1 MVINLKQTMS
11 QSHSNG
17 NECIRQALTAL
28 RIIAD
33 EFDDNFVSREAESA
47 LVVLDEQRFNVAF
60 IGQFKRGKSSLI
72 NAILGEEIL
81 PADMLPITSVI
92 TVVQFGDI
100 KRCIVNFQDGHSEHI
115 SIQEIPYFVSEANN
129 PSNVKSVKDVV
140 LELPI
145 PILQNG
151 IRLVDTPGVGS
162 IFALNTETTKTYI
175 PKIDIAVVVLGSD
188 PPVSAEELSLIK
200 SASQRANSLYV
211 VLNKADLVDPQ
222 AIERVKQF
230 TRDVIKTELGAEP
243 ERIFHV
249 SARDVLKG
257 KLDKE
262 LNALVEILVEL
273 SNQSRSDLAGN
284 SARHAVIYLSHL
296 LIQKIELE
304 KLALL
309 APLSELDARIESFQ
323 RSMKDISDLML
334 AILTRTKQELKYDW
348 ETWESNRQNA
358 VVKGKSLI
366 LTSITKEL
374 RQSRNRRTQFRK
386 IAKELART
394 QIRTFLEGW
403 LLNTVEWVNANY
415 SSHAGYVKRETDRLI
430 ERVANAAS
438 EAFGISIQPYYVVN
452 LDFDPDKLAFD
463 LNIPVLALDISD
475 SLAFCLD
482 LFLPKNI
489 VIAQTIRQTEM
500 LLDEWLLR
508 NMYKIDESVIHWIS
522 NSTKLLHDSMQE
534 RMKAMQDEIL
544 SVLAE
549 GRKRREAGGSAIK
562 NRLMF
567 LESLKARLDA
577 LCNEIR
583 ID

>member
-1 MVINLKQTMS
+1 
-11 QSHSNG
+11 
-17 NECIRQALTAL
+17 
-28 RIIAD
+28 
-33 EFDDNFVSREAESA
+33 
-47 LVVLDEQRFNVAF
+47 
-60 IGQFKRGKSSLI
+60 
-72 NAILGEEIL
+72 
-81 PADMLPITSVI
+81 
-92 TVVQFGDI
+92 
-100 KRCIVNFQDGHSEHI
+100 
-115 SIQEIPYFVSEANN
+115 
-129 PSNVKSVKDVV
+129 
-140 LELPI
+140 
-145 PILQNG
+145 
-151 IRLVDTPGVGS
+151 
-162 IFALNTETTKTYI
+162 
-175 PKIDIAVVVLGSD
+175 
-188 PPVSAEELSLIK
+188 
-200 SASQRANSLYV
+200 V